1 MIASRAQPGVV
12 RRYLQGGW
20 RYYREMRRTQWLS
33 TDEFHARQLVQLRWL
48 LRDAVENVPYYQSLF
63 QKLGATPDDFR
74 ELSDLT
80 RLPVLEKQQLR
91 ENPEEFFHRYSD
103 RGRLIEDHT
112 SGSTGE
118 PLRFF
123 LTAEQKAC
131 EMAHSIRFW
140 RWAGYRT
147 GARIVAFR
155 HYIPKRDTDP
165 LWDLDR
171 RTRTLFFSVY
181 DMKPANLRAYVEEF
195 NRYRPE
201 FVRGYP
207 SSIYIFAQFAVSEGL
222 RVHAPRAVLSSSE
235 TLSPEMRSVIERVLQ
250 CPVHDWWGSNER
262 VVTACQC
269 ERRGPFHVNGEGGIL
284 ELVPLANGADDAGQR
299 MIGTGLINHAMPLI
313 RYDLGDLA
321 LPAKQPCGCGRGLPC
336 IAGILGR
343 VNDTIVTGEQK
354 YIPSVRFYTLFETYD
369 KVRQFQVVQT
379 EPNAVVVRIVPA
391 RTFNGVETDEL
402 RGKLA
407 RFLGA
412 AVKID
417 FELVDHIQPEPSGKI
432 RNVVSLVKP

>member
-1 MIASRAQPGVV
+1 MLSRYI
-12 RRYLQGGW
+12 RGGW
-20 RYYREMRRTQWLS
+20 VYLRELRRTQWLS
-33 TDEFHARQLVQLRWL
+33 ADNLQALQLRRLRDL
-48 LRDAVENVPYYQSLF
+48 LRDAAENVPYYQSLF
-63 QKLGATPDDFR
+63 QKLSATPDDFR
-74 ELSDLT
+74 QLSDLA
-80 RLPVLEKQQLR
+80 RLPVLEKQQVR
-91 ENPEEFFHRYSD
+91 DNPDQFINRRYD
-103 RGRLIEDHT
+103 KRRLIEDHT
-112 SGSTGE
+112 SGSTGQ

-123 LTAEQKAC
+123 LTVEQKAY
-131 EMAHSIRFW
+131 EMAYSIRFW
-140 RWAGYRT
+140 HWAGYRT
-147 GARIVAFR
+147 GARIAAFR
-155 HYIPKRDTDP
+155 HYIPKTETDP
-165 LWDLDR
+165 LWEHNARL
-171 RTRTLFFSVY
+171 RTLFFSVY

-195 NRYRPE
+195 NRFRPQ

-207 SSIYIFAQFAVSEGL
+207 SSIYIFAQFAASEGL
-222 RVHAPRAVLSSSE
+222 RVHTPRAVLSSSE
-235 TLSPEMRSVIERVLQ
+235 TLSPEMRAVIERTLQ
-250 CPVHDWWGSNER
+250 CPVYDWWGSNER

-284 ELVPLANGADDAGQR
+284 ELVPTANAASEDGHR

-321 LPAKQPCGCGRGLPC
+321 VPAKEPCACGRGLPC
-336 IAGILGR
+336 VERILGR

-354 YIPSVRFYTLFETYD
+354 YVPSVRFYTLFETHD

-391 RTFNGVETDEL
+391 HKFNGAETNEL

-407 RFLGA
+407 RFLGD

-432 RNVVSLVKP
+432 RNVVSLVKQ